1 MSLMSKKQIESQ
13 YDSYEAIAK
22 AFSSSGSE
30 CIEIYL
36 CTHSTEDEPSHYD
49 MVHRFAEREALLS
62 SPYIKKTELAW
73 SKNKGAVI
81 PYKSIP

>member
-1 MSLMSKKQIESQ
+1 MSLMEKKQIESQ
-13 YDSYEAIAK
+13 YDSYEAIAE
-22 AFSSSGSE
+22 AFTG

-36 CTHSTEDEPSHYD
+36 CTHTTEDEPSHYK
-49 MVHRFAEREALLS
+49 MIYRSAESEALFS